1 MDGGGSRFDQD
12 NTATATEA
20 KSLADMATAKSLA
33 ADADWVRRINI
44 FYRRYVPQ
52 LFFIPRICIGFH
64 SVHII

>member
-44 FYRRYVPQ
+44 FYRRNIFRLLSYLVYV
-52 LFFIPRICIGFH
+52 LVFIQYT
-64 SVHII
+64 

>member
-44 FYRRYVPQ
+44 LYGKYTLRPFLYLVYV
-52 LFFIPRICIGFH
+52 LIFIQYT
-64 SVHII
+64 

>member
-44 FYRRYVPQ
+44 FYKRNIFRLFSYLVYV
-52 LFFIPRICIGFH
+52 FGFIQYT
-64 SVHII
+64 

>member
-1 MDGGGSRFDQD
+1 MDGGGSRFDQE

-44 FYRRYVPQ
+44 FYRRNIFRLLSYLVYV
-52 LFFIPRICIGFH
+52 LVFIQYT
-64 SVHII
+64 